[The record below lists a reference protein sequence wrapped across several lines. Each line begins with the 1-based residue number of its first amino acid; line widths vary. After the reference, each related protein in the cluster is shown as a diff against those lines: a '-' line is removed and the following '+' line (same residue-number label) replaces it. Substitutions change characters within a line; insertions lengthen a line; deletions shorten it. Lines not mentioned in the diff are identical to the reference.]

1 MPTYEFRNKETGEVT
16 EEFFKSWAGKDEY
29 LAANPHLEQ
38 TMTRPPA
45 VVGDHVTIKKDTG
58 FKEVLQK
65 INERVPGGMKQSGST
80 QL

>member
-1 MPTYEFRNKETGEVT
+1 MPTYDFRNKETGEIT
-16 EEFFKSWAGKDEY
+16 EHIMRISDLDAFKAS
-29 LAANPHLEQ
+29 NPHLEQ
-38 TMTRPPA
+38 TMTTPPA
-45 VVGDHVTIKKDTG
+45 FVGDHVTIKKDTG